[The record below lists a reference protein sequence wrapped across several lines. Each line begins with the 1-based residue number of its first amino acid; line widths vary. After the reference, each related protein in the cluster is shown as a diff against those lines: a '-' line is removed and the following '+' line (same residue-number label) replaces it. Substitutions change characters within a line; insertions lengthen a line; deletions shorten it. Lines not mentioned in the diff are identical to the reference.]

1 MGFVYK
7 QLTRQIA
14 SNKIF
19 TVLLLLLTILTS
31 LSFFFVK
38 FSIDGNMEVLHSI
51 SSLSENQVLYRA
63 ALHSNSMLANLFLA
77 SLTGLT
83 AFVFIMF
90 FYRFFRANK
99 KQIGCLKSLG
109 FKDFFLRMYF
119 VVFTA
124 VLSTIGSLLGL
135 TGGYF
140 LSNILIEANKKTYT
154 VTGLI
159 RGVNMN
165 SLFIGLMA
173 ATAVFCLVTFFSY
186 SFVSGSEPAVLLAG
200 NQNSKKFSG
209 ALQAANRIV
218 AMIPVKNRF
227 PLRIAL
233 RKPVAVFMILAAA
246 MAFNVCMIL
255 GYSLNIS
262 SKEVFASQTIG
273 HNYEYDAHFSGYRTE
288 AVSTEAMR
296 YLDSSATLSVSGQ
309 DVKQTVVGIYNLNAV
324 YELQDKKGRHLT
336 VPGDGC
342 IYINPGLR
350 EIYDITIGDTLIVDI
365 SGTKH
370 NFLVMGIAENA
381 NAASVYVNADELTEI
396 MGIPSGSYNGI
407 VSMAEPADYDKLITK
422 SQRIERL
429 DRNAVS
435 NKTSAVINQVIGV
448 ITGAILILLAL
459 LINFQDNIRDILI
472 LNMMGYRINAIK
484 KLLID
489 VYMPIVWFSF
499 ILTVLPGIAA
509 ANAIQKSLSI
519 ATSDYMP
526 FGTNITVLILIF
538 VLLNMI
544 YWLVESVSLLGIR
557 HVVAKEEISE
567 YISI

>member
-7 QLTRQIA
+7 HLTRQIA

-38 FSIDGNMEVLHSI
+38 FSIDGNMEVLNSI
-51 SSLSENQVLYRA
+51 SSLSENQKLYKA
-63 ALHSNSMLANLFLA
+63 ALNSNSALANMFLG

-109 FKDFFLRMYF
+109 FKDIFLRIYF
-119 VVFTA
+119 VIFTA

-135 TGGYF
+135 TSGYF
-140 LSNILIEANKKTYT
+140 LSGILIEANTRTYA

-159 RGVNMN
+159 RDVNVN
-165 SLFIGLMA
+165 SLFLGLMA

-186 SFVSGSEPAVLLAG
+186 SFVSGRDPAVLLAG
-200 NQNSKKFSG
+200 NQHSKRFSG
-209 ALQAANRIV
+209 TLYIANRIV

-273 HNYEYDAHFSGYRTE
+273 HNYEYDAHFSGYHTE
-288 AVSTEAMR
+288 AVSTASMR
-296 YLDSSATLSVSGQ
+296 YLDYSATLSVRGQ
-309 DVKQTVVGIYNLNAV
+309 DVKQTIVGVYDLNAV

-336 VPGDGC
+336 TPGDGY
-342 IYINPGLR
+342 IYINPGLE
-350 EIYDITIGDTLIVDI
+350 EIYNVAVGDTLIVDI
-365 SGTKH
+365 SGTNH
-370 NFLVMGIAENA
+370 NYTVAGIAA
-381 NAASVYVNADELTEI
+381 NAKSASVYVNADELTNI
-396 MGIPSGSYNGI
+396 LGVPSGSYNGI
-407 VSMAEPADYDKLITK
+407 LSMNEAAGCEKLITK
-422 SQRIERL
+422 SQRIENL
-429 DRNAVS
+429 NRNAVS
-435 NKTSAVINQVIGV
+435 NKTSAVINQVVGV
-448 ITGAILILLAL
+448 AAGAILIFLAL

-472 LNMMGYRINAIK
+472 LHMMGYRINAIK
-484 KLLID
+484 KLLLDI
-489 VYMPIVWFSF
+489 YMPIVWFSF
-499 ILTVLPGIAA
+499 ILTIVPSIAA
-509 ANAIQKSLSI
+509 AYTIQKSLSI
-519 ATSDYMP
+519 ATADYMP
-526 FGTNITVLILIF
+526 FGTNMIMVFLVF
-538 VLLNMI
+538 ALLNII
-544 YWLVESVSLLGIR
+544 YQLVESVSVLGIR
-557 HVVAKEEISE
+557 HVIAKEEISE